1 MAAVV
6 KRTSKTAMQI
16 IKPDALV
23 ATIYTGASAE
33 TPDNPAGDT
42 FIFDEVVRDTTTIS
56 QDENENTTIENEFS
70 DDPIMEIISLG
81 KFQFAAEVAD
91 VQKDILV
98 GFADYTYDATQKKLF
113 APQAYEL
120 KYAKI
125 DLVFK
130 NGTDDDGND
139 KYMSICIPK
148 LQLNS
153 RLIVE
158 SMNTNLMRLNLAGT
172 AKSVAL
178 TINGKTSKSSA
189 YLNEDFTMPTETT
202 GA

>member
-1 MAAVV
+1 MAVTV
-6 KRTSKTAMQI
+6 KRTSKTALQI

-23 ATIYTGASAE
+23 ATIYTGASTE

-98 GFADYTYDATQKKLF
+98 GFADYKYDATQKKLF
-113 APQAYEL
+113 APQAYEM

-130 NGTDDDGND
+130 NGTDDEGND
-139 KYMSICIPK
+139 KYWSVCIPK

-153 RLIVE
+153 RLMVE
-158 SMNTNLMRLNLAGT
+158 SMNTNLIRLNLAGT

-189 YLNEDFTMPTETT
+189 YINEDFTMPTET
-202 GA
+202 A

>member
-1 MAAVV
+1 MAALV

-16 IKPDALV
+16 IKPYALV
-23 ATIYTGASAE
+23 ATIYTGTSTE

-91 VQKDILV
+91 VQKDILA

-113 APQAYEL
+113 APQAYRL

-130 NGTDDDGND
+130 NGTDNDGND